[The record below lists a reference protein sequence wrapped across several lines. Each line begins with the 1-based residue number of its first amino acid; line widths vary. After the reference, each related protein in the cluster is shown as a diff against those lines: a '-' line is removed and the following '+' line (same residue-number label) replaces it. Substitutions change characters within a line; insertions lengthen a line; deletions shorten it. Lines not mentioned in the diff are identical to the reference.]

1 VSEVACEVFHKI
13 LFRYFKTRDD
23 LGNPPISE
31 SLKENDE
38 NNGEQE
44 ESLNIMIQIWKKI
57 SIEMVLGQLIYKYIV
72 YLITNKQIAAINGP

>member
-1 VSEVACEVFHKI
+1 M
-13 LFRYFKTRDD
+13 D
-23 LGNPPISE
+23 NPPSSE

>member
-1 VSEVACEVFHKI
+1 MSEVACEVFHKI
-13 LFRYFKTRDD
+13 IFRYFKTRND

-31 SLKENDE
+31 SLKENE
-38 NNGEQE
+38 ENGEQE
-44 ESLNIMIQIWKKI
+44 ESLNIMIRIWKKI